1 MGLGIGINWEH
12 VALWRRWLITWLV
25 FVGFAVVVGWRYGP
39 RQDEVTVAVFLPLL
53 VLVPY
58 ALGCLLLALARALF
72 AGAGR
77 RARRA
82 IVHAVQI
89 AHDGINRRAT

>member
-1 MGLGIGINWEH
+1 MGLGIGINWDH

-25 FVGFAVVVGWRYGP
+25 FVGFAVLVGWRYGP

-53 VLVPY
+53 VVVPY
-58 ALGCLLLALARALF
+58 ALGCLLLAVARVLF

-77 RARRA
+77 RARRL
-82 IVHAVQI
+82 VGHAVKI
-89 AHDGINRRAT
+89 AHNRINRGAA